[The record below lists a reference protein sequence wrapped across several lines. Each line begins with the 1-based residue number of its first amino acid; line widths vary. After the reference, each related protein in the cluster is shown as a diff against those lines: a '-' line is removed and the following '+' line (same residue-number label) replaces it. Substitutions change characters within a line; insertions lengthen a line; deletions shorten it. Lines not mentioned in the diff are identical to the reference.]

1 VSAIE
6 QQPAP
11 VLLAADKLS
20 AGYGAIKVVRD
31 LDLEVRPGEVVALLG
46 PNGAGK
52 TTTLMTLAGAIPPLG
67 GNVMWLGAPSKAPLH
82 RRARSGLGFLT
93 EARSVIMSLST
104 RDNLRLAGVDAEYA
118 LSLFPELRS
127 RMKVPAGLISGG
139 EQQMLS
145 LARMLARKPRV
156 VLADELSL
164 GLAPM
169 IVRRLLDALR
179 LAADGGVGVL
189 LVEQH
194 IQQAL
199 TIADRGYVMR
209 RGEIEISG
217 PASELRGRLD
227 EIEATYMAARNA
239 RIAGNGAPE
248 R

>member
-1 VSAIE
+1 MSA
-6 QQPAP
+6 
-11 VLLAADKLS
+11 LLQADKLT
-20 AGYGAIKVVRD
+20 AGYGAVKVVRD
-31 LDLEVRPGEVVALLG
+31 LDLEVNAGEVVALLG

-67 GNVMWLGAPSKAPLH
+67 GSVLWLGAASRAPLH
-82 RRARSGLGFLT
+82 RRARAGLGFLT

-104 RDNLRLAGVDAEYA
+104 RDNLRLAGVDPEYA
-118 LSLFPELRS
+118 LTLFPELRS
-127 RMKVPAGLISGG
+127 RLKVPAGLISGG

-164 GLAPM
+164 GLAPL
-169 IVRRLLDALR
+169 IVKRLLTALR
-179 LAADGGVGVL
+179 TAADEGVGVL

-199 TIADRGYVMR
+199 AISDRGYVMR
-209 RGEIEISG
+209 RGEIELSG
-217 PASELRGRLD
+217 PATELRERLD

-239 RIAGNGAPE
+239 RLGTNGSASP
-248 R
+248 